1 LKDTRSRRALRTAIV
16 GRMAPGNV
24 IVAAAGG
31 RAVRTREQV
40 VGIRMMVR
48 RVEGIGYP
56 FRLVEVRRRIRMMAR
71 GIDAV
76 RVSDV
81 RSPARQ
87 VVIVMVNV
95 DVVVDFDVMLDDL
108 RPGGGVIGI
117 HHEVLVGNVGNGG
130 DVAKVVIEMGHLGQ
144 VGGHRVLRGDH

>member
-1 LKDTRSRRALRTAIV
+1 
-16 GRMAPGNV
+16 MAPNDV
-24 IVAAAGG
+24 IVAAVGG
-31 RAVRTREQV
+31 RAVRTRERV
-40 VGIRMMVR
+40 VGIGMTVLRA
-48 RVEGIGYP
+48 EGIGYP
-56 FRLVEVRRRIRMMAR
+56 FRLVEIRQRFRMMAR
-71 GIDAV
+71 GIDVV

-117 HHEVLVGNVGNGG
+117 LHEVLVGNVGN
-130 DVAKVVIEMGHLGQ
+130 
-144 VGGHRVLRGDH
+144 